1 MKIREVIK
9 PDNPHLA
16 IIIRGVLKE
25 MKVPTKGTAYA
36 DKELDNM
43 YQAYSVPRSKY
54 FVVEFGDQIL
64 GGAGIMQLNKE
75 AENICELQKMYLHPK
90 ARGKGVGS
98 NLLKLCLSF
107 ARENN
112 FSLCYLETMPY
123 MLDAQELYRKNGF
136 VYINKPMGDTGH
148 YSCSVWMTKE
158 L

>member
-75 AENICELQKMYLHPK
+75 AKNICELQKMYLHPK

-123 MLDAQELYRKNGF
+123 MLDAQELYRKKGF

-148 YSCSVWMTKE
+148 YSCPVWMTKE

>member
-54 FVVEFGDQIL
+54 FVVEFDDQIL
-64 GGAGIMQLNKE
+64 GGAGIMRLNKE

>member
-54 FVVEFGDQIL
+54 FVVEFDDQIL

-123 MLDAQELYRKNGF
+123 MLDAQKLYKENGF

-148 YSCSVWMTKE
+148 YSCPVWMTKE

>member
-54 FVVEFGDQIL
+54 FVVEFDDQIL

-148 YSCSVWMTKE
+148 YSCPVWMTKE

>member
-54 FVVEFGDQIL
+54 FVVEFRDQIL
-64 GGAGIMQLNKE
+64 GGAGIMRLNKG
-75 AENICELQKMYLHPK
+75 AKNVCELQKMYLHPK
-90 ARGKGVGS
+90 ARGKGIGS

-123 MLDAQELYRKNGF
+123 MLDAQKLYKKNGF
-136 VYINKPMGDTGH
+136 VYINNSMGDTGH
-148 YSCSVWMTKE
+148 YSCPVWMTKE